1 MSKKLTIR
9 RSVMKKTL
17 CVLVLTFAVV
27 APALADD
34 AKTIAQRLD
43 DKWLDAFNKKDA
55 AALTALYTADAVLL
69 PQGKEQPIIGAN
81 NIRKFMDEMVS
92 EKIENMVLP
101 VAAANML
108 DQKSLYQVGT
118 WAADAGGQHVTG
130 TYMSVVVQEGAV
142 WKYRADTWNMM
153 PPAAAASA
161 TTGSSS
167 TNK

>member
-1 MSKKLTIR
+1 
-9 RSVMKKTL
+9 MKKTL

-43 DKWLDAFNKKDA
+43 DKWLEAFNKKDA

-69 PQGKEQPIIGAN
+69 PQGKDQPIIGAN
-81 NIRKFMDEMVS
+81 NIRNFMDEMIK
-92 EKIENMVLP
+92 EKLEHMVLP
-101 VAAANML
+101 VAEANML
-108 DQKSLYQVGT
+108 DQKSLYQAGT
-118 WAADAGGQHVTG
+118 WAADVGGQHVTG
-130 TYMSVVVQEGAV
+130 TYMSVVVQEGAD

-153 PPAAAASA
+153 PPPATSA
-161 TTGSSS
+161 TVGSAS

>member
-1 MSKKLTIR
+1 
-9 RSVMKKTL
+9 MKKTL

-43 DKWLDAFNKKDA
+43 DKWIEAFNKKDA
-55 AALTALYTADAVLL
+55 AALTALYTANAVLL
-69 PQGKEQPIIGAN
+69 PQGKDQPIIGAN
-81 NIRKFMDEMVS
+81 NIRNFMDGMIK
-92 EKIENMVLP
+92 EKIENLVLP
-101 VAAANML
+101 VAEANML

-130 TYMSVVVQEGAV
+130 TYMSVVVQEGAD
-142 WKYRADTWNMM
+142 WKYRADTWNQMP

-167 TNK
+167 TKK

>member
-1 MSKKLTIR
+1 
-9 RSVMKKTL
+9 MKKTL

-43 DKWLDAFNKKDA
+43 DKWLEAFNKKDA

-69 PQGKEQPIIGAN
+69 PQGKDQPIIGAN

-101 VAAANML
+101 VAAASML

-130 TYMSVVVQEGAV
+130 TYMSVVVQEGAD

>member
-1 MSKKLTIR
+1 
-9 RSVMKKTL
+9 MKKTL

-43 DKWLDAFNKKDA
+43 DKWLEAFNKKDA

-69 PQGKEQPIIGAN
+69 PQGKDQPITGAN
-81 NIRKFMDEMVS
+81 NIRKFMDEMIS
-92 EKIENMVLP
+92 EKLENMVLP
-101 VAAANML
+101 VAEANML
-108 DQKSLYQVGT
+108 DQKSLYQAGT

-130 TYMSVVVQEGAV
+130 TYLSVIVQEGAD

-153 PPAAAASA
+153 PPPPAAATSA

>member
-1 MSKKLTIR
+1 
-9 RSVMKKTL
+9 MKKTL

-43 DKWLDAFNKKDA
+43 DKWLEAFNKKDA

-69 PQGKEQPIIGAN
+69 PQGKDQPIIGAN
-81 NIRKFMDEMVS
+81 NIRKFMDEMIS
-92 EKIENMVLP
+92 EKLENMVLP
-101 VAAANML
+101 VAEANML
-108 DQKSLYQVGT
+108 DQKSLYQAGT
-118 WAADAGGQHVTG
+118 WAADAGGQHVAG
-130 TYMSVVVQEGAV
+130 TYMSVVVQEGAD

-153 PPAAAASA
+153 PPPPAAAASA